1 MSADPR
7 ESPALV
13 ADRWI
18 TAFKCLQRFLAHHP
32 TIGHHSDHPQ
42 PEALSHPLDNWH
54 QGRHVGRV
62 ARPHL
67 TANRAT
73 LHIDGHP
80 DYHLLE
86 IGSVILIVTALAY
99 LTTLAFEVE
108 RSGVEKD

>member
-1 MSADPR
+1 
-7 ESPALV
+7 L
-13 ADRWI
+13 
-18 TAFKCLQRFLAHHP
+18 
-32 TIGHHSDHPQ
+32 TIGT
-42 PEALSHPLDNWH
+42 
-54 QGRHVGRV
+54 RV
-62 ARPHL
+62 VTSAVLPHL

-80 DYHLLE
+80 DHHLLE

>member
-1 MSADPR
+1 MP
-7 ESPALV
+7 P
-13 ADRWI
+13 
-18 TAFKCLQRFLAHHP
+18 TFLAHHP
-32 TIGHHSDHPQ
+32 TIGHHSDGPQ
-42 PEALSHPLDNWH
+42 PEALPHPLDNWH

-86 IGSVILIVTALAY
+86 IGSVILIVTALAD